1 VNTLEI
7 TRLSLRRF
15 ARDRTATF
23 FVVILPVVVI
33 VVIGATVRG
42 FGDFRVAVVDL
53 DGGPIAARVVSSLES
68 APGVQLTRFDGVS
81 AARTSVRRAETS
93 LAVVVPRGFSA
104 KLAAGS
110 PADVV
115 LVGDRA
121 SSTYQAAA
129 STASSAISDVSA
141 HVQAATFAA
150 GEAGVPFAHALAVSN
165 AVAERSTPIR
175 VRTTSVDSTSN
186 VLPEGFSYSA
196 PTMLVLFVFINAL
209 AAGSTLI
216 ENRRLGVYERMA
228 AGPVRR
234 RSIIAGETL
243 GYLAVALVQSAL
255 IVVVGRVAFGVSWG
269 DPIAAFVL
277 IVAWALV
284 GTGAGVLSGT
294 LFRTPEQA
302 SSIGPALGV
311 ALGMLGG
318 CMWPLEIVSP
328 VMRTVGHIA
337 PQAWAVDAWTVILSR
352 RGNLFDIAPDLA
364 VLAAFAA
371 VLLVFATSRLRH
383 RLA

>member
-53 DGGPIAARVVSSLES
+53 DDGRLATEVVRSLEA
-68 APGVQLTRFDGVS
+68 APGIDVTRFDAVDP
-81 AARTSVRRAETS
+81 ARTSVRRAETS

-104 KLAAGS
+104 ELAAGR
-110 PADVV
+110 PATVAM
-115 LVGDRA
+115 VGDRA

-129 STASSAISDVSA
+129 STASSAIADVSA
-141 HVQAATFAA
+141 RAQAAAFAVD
-150 GEAGVPFAHALAVSN
+150 EAGASFDHALDLSAG
-165 AVAERSTPIR
+165 AAARATPIE
-175 VRTTSVDSTSN
+175 VSTTSVDATSN

-209 AAGSTLI
+209 AAGATLI

-269 DPIAAFVL
+269 DPVAAFAL
-277 IVAWALV
+277 IVTWALV

-311 ALGMLGG
+311 AFGMLGG

-328 VMRTVGHIA
+328 VMRTLGHVA
-337 PQAWAVDAWTVILSR
+337 PHAWAVDAWTELLSR
-352 RGNLFDIAPDLA
+352 GGGLVAIAPQLA
-364 VLAAFAA
+364 VLAGFAA
-371 VLLVFATSRLRH
+371 VLLVAATSRLRH
-383 RLA
+383 RLV